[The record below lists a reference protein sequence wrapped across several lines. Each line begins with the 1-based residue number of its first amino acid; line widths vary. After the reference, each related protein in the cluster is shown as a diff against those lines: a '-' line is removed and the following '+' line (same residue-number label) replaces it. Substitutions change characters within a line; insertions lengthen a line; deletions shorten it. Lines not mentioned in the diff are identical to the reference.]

1 MEMDGE
7 VVKIGDRV
15 FDLLYGS
22 GTVNELL
29 PVNRFRVTF
38 PSKLH
43 GLVYDVNGVGVR
55 YTRRTLFWYDPV
67 FVAPPKNPLLWD
79 LLRPVIMKLV
89 VDATRVLSGRITQ

>member
-7 VVKIGDRV
+7 TINAGDKV

-22 GTVNELL
+22 GTVIELL

-38 PSKLH
+38 PSKIH

-55 YTRRTLFWYDPV
+55 YSRRTLFWYDPV
-67 FVAPPKNPLLWD
+67 FTAPPKNPVLWS
-79 LLRPVIMKLV
+79 LLRPIIMKLV
-89 VDATRVLSGRITQ
+89 TDATRVLSGRIV